1 MAIRLRSDFEYC
13 YRLVGL
19 GRCGNFV
26 CVRQHFQ
33 SHSGV
38 TKTLR
43 RASDRILSMNDIIQ
57 TIAIYA
63 LPVLFAITLH
73 EAAHAYAAKYFG
85 DPTAYQAGRMS
96 MNPIK
101 HVDPVGTIV
110 IPVLMYM
117 FTPFVFGYAKPV
129 PIDFNRLRNPKRQM
143 AWVAL
148 AGPAANFVMA
158 FGWLILLLLV
168 HAFGGVQ
175 FFTKMAQAGIFVN
188 LLVFAFNLVPIPPL
202 DGGRIVTSM
211 LPDRLAYQFG
221 RIEPYG
227 FFVVLALLYF
237 NILHYWVQPLMAAA
251 NAVLGLLVFPL
262 SFLLG

>member
-1 MAIRLRSDFEYC
+1 
-13 YRLVGL
+13 
-19 GRCGNFV
+19 
-26 CVRQHFQ
+26 
-33 SHSGV
+33 
-38 TKTLR
+38 
-43 RASDRILSMNDIIQ
+43 MNDIIQ
-57 TIAIYA
+57 TIAVYA

-96 MNPIK
+96 MNPLK
-101 HVDPVGTIV
+101 HVDPMGTIV

-158 FGWLILLLLV
+158 LGWLILALFV
-168 HAFGGVQ
+168 NAFGGAE
-175 FFTKMAQAGIFVN
+175 FFVKMANAGILVN
-188 LLVFAFNLVPIPPL
+188 ILVFAFNLVPIPPL

-211 LPDRLAYQFG
+211 LPNALAHKFA

-227 FFVVLALLYF
+227 FFIVLALLYF
-237 NILHYWVQPLMAAA
+237 NILNFWVGPLMYLT
-251 NAVLGLLVFPL
+251 NAVLRTLVFPL
-262 SFLLG
+262 SYLLG

>member
-1 MAIRLRSDFEYC
+1 
-13 YRLVGL
+13 
-19 GRCGNFV
+19 
-26 CVRQHFQ
+26 
-33 SHSGV
+33 
-38 TKTLR
+38 
-43 RASDRILSMNDIIQ
+43 MNDIIQ
-57 TIAIYA
+57 TIAVYA

-101 HVDPVGTIV
+101 HVDPLGTIV

-158 FGWLILLLLV
+158 LGWMILALFI
-168 HAFGGVQ
+168 HAFGGAE
-175 FFTKMAQAGIFVN
+175 FFAKMARAGIVVN
-188 LLVFAFNLVPIPPL
+188 ILVFAFNLVPIPPL
-202 DGGRIVTSM
+202 DGGRILTSI
-211 LPDRLAYQFG
+211 LPDALAYKFA

-227 FFVVLALLYF
+227 FFIVLALLYF
-237 NILHYWVQPLMAAA
+237 NILNFWVGPLMQLT
-251 NAVLGLLVFPL
+251 NVVLSTLVFPL
-262 SFLLG
+262 SYLLG